1 MRDRDTKRK
10 LGREERGKPLEPR
23 ESLPHLQDME
33 LSDRCEAYG
42 MCASAVTEDEPGIE
56 KLLGNMEAARI
67 MPYLLLQNHALLGTA
82 QCHGQKG
89 YGSPCTLQAELLH
102 PTLLQD

>member
-1 MRDRDTKRK
+1 MRDRDTKKK

-56 KLLGNMEAARI
+56 KLLENMEAARI

-82 QCHGQKG
+82 QCHGQQG
-89 YGSPCTLQAELLH
+89 
-102 PTLLQD
+102 